1 MASIC
6 QYLLCNHW
14 STIFSK
20 FLTTLEARHRLSK
33 VLHFSS
39 GCHLAFLHLPS
50 GSSCSPPI
58 NMECIM
64 VQFRA
69 ETHLNW
75 NIMHLEEHTCRTYW
89 MQLLCTQD
97 TPVTQTGY
105 TCHAYRIHLHPG
117 RTRCHTNRKH
127 LLCVHDTPSCHTYWI
142 SSKIWK
148 WATLKANFFLWYI
161 WPHLAQ
167 KCEGMRIFKLDVGQC
182 VIIFSIWRKFSKV
195 CVLPST
201 KRFSWKSSLSPVATI
216 KRNCP

>member
-20 FLTTLEARHRLSK
+20 FLTTLEARHRLNE

-50 GSSCSPPI
+50 GSSCSRPI
-58 NMECIM
+58 NMECII

-75 NIMHLEEHTCRTYW
+75 DIMHLKHYSRTY
-89 MQLLCTQD
+89 LPHILNAAA
-97 TPVTQTGY
+97 VHTGY
-105 TCHAYRIHLHPG
+105 TCRAYRIHLLCIQDTPAPAYQMPY
-117 RTRCHTNRKH
+117 KQEAPAV
-127 LLCVHDTPSCHTYWI
+127 CVHDTPSCHTYWI

-148 WATLKANFFLWYI
+148 
-161 WPHLAQ
+161 
-167 KCEGMRIFKLDVGQC
+167 
-182 VIIFSIWRKFSKV
+182 
-195 CVLPST
+195 
-201 KRFSWKSSLSPVATI
+201 
-216 KRNCP
+216 